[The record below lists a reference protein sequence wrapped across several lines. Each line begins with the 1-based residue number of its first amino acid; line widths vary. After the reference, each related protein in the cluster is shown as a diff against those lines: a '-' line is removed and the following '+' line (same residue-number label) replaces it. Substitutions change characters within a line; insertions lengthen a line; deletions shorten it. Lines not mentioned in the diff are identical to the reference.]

1 MRRRNF
7 ITLLGGAA
15 AAWPLAAHAQQ
26 AAKVARIGCIVTG
39 SLESPEQRAT
49 VDAFRQGLRERG
61 YVEGQNIIIEY
72 RAADGRIER
81 FPELATELVRLNL
94 DLIVASNTPAA
105 LAAKQAT
112 TAIPIV
118 VPVMG
123 DPVGDGLASSLARP
137 GGNVT
142 GMTFLG
148 PEVATKRLELLK
160 QALPTMSRV
169 AALWHPGA
177 YGDSTMKEM
186 MGKLAA
192 AAGTLQVQLQL
203 VEVRGAAE
211 FDRAFLV
218 MGRERADALIV
229 LPSPM
234 LFSERRHI
242 VDLATKHRLPSIAMA
257 REFAELGGLMAYGAN
272 LPDLFRRAATYV
284 DKILQGAKPADLP
297 VEQPI
302 KFEFVINLKTAKA
315 LGLAVPLIMQ
325 MTADEVIE

>member
-1 MRRRNF
+1 
-7 ITLLGGAA
+7 
-15 AAWPLAAHAQQ
+15 
-26 AAKVARIGCIVTG
+26 
-39 SLESPEQRAT
+39 
-49 VDAFRQGLRERG
+49 
-61 YVEGQNIIIEY
+61 
-72 RAADGRIER
+72 
-81 FPELATELVRLNL
+81 
-94 DLIVASNTPAA
+94 
-105 LAAKQAT
+105 
-112 TAIPIV
+112 
-118 VPVMG
+118 MG
-123 DPVGDGLASSLARP
+123 DPVRDGLVASLARP
-137 GGNVT
+137 GGNIT
-142 GMTFLG
+142 GLTFLG
-148 PEVATKRLELLK
+148 PELAIKRLELLK
-160 QALPTMSRV
+160 QALPAMSRV

-211 FDRAFLV
+211 FDRAFLA